1 MKEVEAQVREW
12 GRSLGVVIP
21 KEAALEEH
29 IKDGDTVKFLILK
42 KSNPIKKTFGTFKF
56 KKTTEDM
63 LREADREAWDE

>member
-29 IKDGDTVKFLILK
+29 LKEGDTVKLLILK

-56 KKTTEDM
+56 KKNTEEM
-63 LREADREAWDE
+63 LKEADTESWDE

>member
-29 IKDGDTVKFLILK
+29 LKEGDTIKLLILK

-56 KKTTEDM
+56 KKSADQM
-63 LREADREAWDE
+63 VKEADKEAWDE